1 MPIFIISFIV
11 FFSSL
16 SFASPVEELTGK
28 FLADGG
34 DIEYQTTEFG
44 VAHQIL
50 LSTPKRINNELSVEK
65 DKRVKGELS
74 TSLLRL
80 SSAKPLSE
88 VFNFIAKFIED
99 NGATEYRCQQRGC
112 GVSSYWANDFFNEKR
127 LTGRDSDQYYIA
139 GSIKH
144 AGAEY
149 WLTAYLVSNALRQ
162 NLIYINY
169 IKKPSEIVGWTNG
182 YQLPLNNELPEEIKL
197 TLISRLEADPE
208 LGLFVVAYVDG
219 KKIKNITN
227 MEKVTRTSFQ
237 GIQKSLSKSLSVSPN
252 RIHLHTVG
260 AFHTQA
266 PLDEAQVWFRLF
278 LYSL

>member
-1 MPIFIISFIV
+1 MPIFLISFIV

-16 SFASPVEELTGK
+16 SFALPVEELTGK

-34 DIEYQTTEFG
+34 DIEYQTKEFG

-65 DKRVKGELS
+65 DKRVKGEMS

-80 SSAKPLSE
+80 SSMTPLSE
-88 VFNFIAKFIED
+88 AFNFIARYIED
-99 NGATEYRCQQRGC
+99 NGTTEYKCQHRGC

-127 LTGRDSDQYYIA
+127 LSGRDSDQYYIA

-144 AGAEY
+144 VGAEY

-169 IKKPSEIVGWTNG
+169 IKKPLENVGWTNG
-182 YQLPLNNELPEEIKL
+182 YQLPLNHELPEEIKL

-208 LGLFVVAYVDG
+208 LGLFVAAYVDG
-219 KKIKNITN
+219 KKIKTITK
-227 MEKVTRTSFQ
+227 MEKVVTESLQ
-237 GIQKSLSKSLSVSPN
+237 GIQKNLSTTLAIDPN
-252 RIHLHTVG
+252 RIHLRSVG
-260 AFHTQA
+260 AFHTQTQV
-266 PLDEAQVWFRLF
+266 DESKVWFRLF
-278 LYSL
+278 LYPL